1 MPQSEGI
8 KEVIIN
14 TGNWRNLKLPL
25 GLDLNG
31 TTKSDA
37 NSESL
42 FAEFVIYS
50 QLPKNNLEPLL
61 SQVLICWSHQC
72 ARLQN
77 HISQLPCG

>member
-1 MPQSEGI
+1 MPQSEAI

-14 TGNWRNLKLPL
+14 WELEEF

-37 NSESL
+37 NSENL
-42 FAEFVIYS
+42 FDEFVIYS

-61 SQVLICWSHQC
+61 SQVRICWSHQC

-77 HISQLPCG
+77 HISQLPWG